1 MGRILRYVLPLGP
14 RPFDHR
20 RDLLRQPGEV
30 SVIERLVP
38 FAFSVWPIEPEEP
51 HTLKANGTVS
61 GDHIVDIPESAV
73 NGEFVDSLTRLTGVL
88 SSAEPPRRVPS
99 LGECRFCEI
108 TSRDCLDRMT
118 EDSPREGVTGDF

>member
-1 MGRILRYVLPLGP
+1 MNLGQNN
-14 RPFDHR
+14 RGQY
-20 RDLLRQPGEV
+20 RQA
-30 SVIERLVP
+30 LVQYQGLSP
-38 FAFSVWPIEPEEP
+38 SEQM
-51 HTLKANGTVS
+51 VS
-61 GDHIVDIPESAV
+61 GGHIVDIPESAF

-88 SSAEPPRRVPS
+88 SSGEPPRRVPS